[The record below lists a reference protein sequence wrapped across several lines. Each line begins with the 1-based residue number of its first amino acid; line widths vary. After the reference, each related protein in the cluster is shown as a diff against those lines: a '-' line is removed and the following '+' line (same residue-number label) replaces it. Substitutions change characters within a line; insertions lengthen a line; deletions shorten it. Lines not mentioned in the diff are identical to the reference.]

1 MKAEIS
7 RVVIRRALGS
17 DVDSGIDQSEIIAEK
32 IVMEDAGS
40 DLIQTETLKWGISWL
55 ATVSTIGLFLS
66 GISLCQKV
74 KKQGDTKDVTMAP
87 FLITSANCAFWLKY
101 GLLRA
106 DSTLIVVNATG
117 FFLELVYLTYY
128 YSYTGIS
135 SRRTVTKQ
143 ILAFY
148 FLFSAVFYW
157 GVYLTPA
164 PLSAIGYIGSCT
176 AMGVYAAPL
185 ATVAKVIQLK
195 SSEFMSFP
203 LSAVGLVV
211 SIEWLLYGL
220 IIADSF
226 LTVPNV
232 VGVFLGVFQM
242 ALFAKYP
249 SKSKGTSQTNLPV

>member
-1 MKAEIS
+1 MKFEVHRLI
-7 RVVIRRALGS
+7 IRRPLGE
-17 DVDSGIDQSEIIAEK
+17 DAEPSEIILEKMVMAET
-32 IVMEDAGS
+32 GS
-40 DLIQTETLKWGISWL
+40 ELVQTETLKWGVSWL

-117 FFLELVYLTYY
+117 FFLEMVYLTYY

-148 FLFSAVFYW
+148 VLFSVVFYW
-157 GVYLTPA
+157 GVYLTAA
-164 PLSAIGYIGSCT
+164 PLLAIGYIGSCT

-220 IIADSF
+220 IIADKF
-226 LTVPNV
+226 LTVPNFI
-232 VGVFLGVFQM
+232 GVLLGVFQM

-249 SKSKGTSQTNLPV
+249 SKSKEASKSNLPV